1 MTRAAKVHFDASV
14 KKWVASFQGEVLAAS
29 GSKAYVEHSI
39 LTGRCNKAK
48 KLGVD
53 QIEHTVVDLSDGG
66 VQQRVDRFGI
76 NERFE
81 FTTDLVNMV
90 ANRSIPSMIVT
101 GEGGLGKTY
110 TVMAALKAA
119 GLKDT
124 RDFLA
129 NYDPEAEDAEEVW
142 LKSGDYTVVKGY
154 STAKGLYRT
163 LFENRSK
170 MVVFDDCDSILKD
183 PVALMLLK
191 GALDSYDE
199 RWISWNAEP
208 IGGDDLPRTFK
219 FTGRVIFI
227 SNMPL
232 MRIDQPIRTRSICVD
247 LHMTAKQKI
256 DRMEQIVNEGEFLP
270 EFEEKHKQ
278 DALKF
283 LEAHAS
289 ECKELN
295 LRTLISI
302 TKIRASS
309 KKWEKLA
316 EYVISM

>member
-1 MTRAAKVHFDASV
+1 MTRSAKVQFDAGS
-14 KKWVASFQGEVLAAS
+14 KKWVASFQGVVLAAS
-29 GSKAYVEHSI
+29 GSKSYVEQSI
-39 LTGRCNKAK
+39 LTGRFNKAK

-53 QIEHTVVDLSDGG
+53 KIEHTIVDLSDGG
-66 VQQRVDRFGI
+66 VQQRVDRFEI
-76 NERFE
+76 NERFG

-90 ANRSIPSMIVT
+90 AIRSIPSMIVT

-110 TVMAALKAA
+110 IVMAALKAA

-129 NYDPEAEDAEEVW
+129 NYDPDAEDAEEVW
-142 LKSGDYTVVKGY
+142 MKSGDYTVVKGF

-163 LFENRSK
+163 LFENRNK
-170 MVVFDDCDSILKD
+170 LVVFDDCDSIQKD
-183 PVALMLLK
+183 MAALMLLK

-232 MRIDQPIRTRSICVD
+232 MRIDQAIRSRSICVD
-247 LHMTAKQKI
+247 LHMTAQQKI
-256 DRMEQIVNEGEFLP
+256 DRMEQIVQEGEFMP
-270 EFEEKHKQ
+270 EFEEKHKK

-295 LRTLISI
+295 LRTLISV

-309 KKWEKLA
+309 KNWEKLA
-316 EYVISM
+316 LYVVTM